1 MWKNE
6 KEKENIYWSSGKWFS
21 KLGFSFVWCLWA
33 ELGHIL
39 SPFLSRNGLVWLVS
53 THSQHK
59 IFIFSVN
66 AKLSITQFT
75 MSIQDLHSLLIPGK
89 TSTHLIQKP
98 FIFIF
103 RPFLFWH
110 FAVSTKDCNFSNQSC
125 EYFINLL
132 QLKSWVW
139 FKVGAE
145 TLNWIVWWRD
155 QSNKTLFKSDVYSVR
170 QNHGAG
176 AREHSCFFPPR

>member
-1 MWKNE
+1 MIRILSNQ
-6 KEKENIYWSSGKWFS
+6 
-21 KLGFSFVWCLWA
+21 SFVKKIFIEVLENDFPNWVLVLFGVC

-39 SPFLSRNGLVWLVS
+39 SPFLSRNGLVWLVLVS

-132 QLKSWVW
+132 QLKS
-139 FKVGAE
+139 
-145 TLNWIVWWRD
+145 
-155 QSNKTLFKSDVYSVR
+155 
-170 QNHGAG
+170 
-176 AREHSCFFPPR
+176 